1 MNCWACKQLH
11 LESKDGD
18 SLYSKSVTRNAQKK
32 PKPPAMAKE
41 DKVDEERKRKSSQAR
56 IDSNA
61 RYIKKCKRVELQFT
75 PNEQNLYESA
85 KKKADS
91 QGQSFQGY
99 VKSLIRDDMTSE

>member
-1 MNCWACKQLH
+1 M
-11 LESKDGD
+11 
-18 SLYSKSVTRNAQKK
+18 
-32 PKPPAMAKE
+32 
-41 DKVDEERKRKSSQAR
+41 DEERKRKSSQAR

-85 KKKADS
+85 KHKADS
-91 QGQSFQGY
+91 TGQSFQGY

>member
-1 MNCWACKQLH
+1 
-11 LESKDGD
+11 
-18 SLYSKSVTRNAQKK
+18 
-32 PKPPAMAKE
+32 MAKE

-85 KKKADS
+85 KHKADS
-91 QGQSFQGY
+91 QCQSFQGY

>member
-1 MNCWACKQLH
+1 MLDMQAVAPRIKRRGQSL
-11 LESKDGD
+11 LEKCDSKCP
-18 SLYSKSVTRNAQKK
+18 KK

-61 RYIKKCKRVELQFT
+61 RYIKKCKRVELQFK
-75 PNEQNLYESA
+75 PEEIELYLEA
-85 KKKADS
+85 KHKADS
-91 QGQSFQGY
+91 TGQSFQGY